1 MSDATTMRNLR
12 HAWGQPDPRELVN
25 RLRAENARLEVR
37 IETMRQEMEEM
48 RAMLRRERAT

>member
-12 HAWGQPDPRELVN
+12 VAWGQDQRDLVN

-37 IETMRQEMEEM
+37 METMRQELEEL